1 MPLANENTTAECD
14 DGSLGVLNGEAADRL
29 AAISRIL
36 TVPAGRPVMM
46 EGAPA
51 TELYSVSHGIVSVF
65 KLMPDGRRQITGFLY
80 PGSFLGVTFN
90 AATTYAYSADA
101 VTAVTL
107 RAYPR
112 RDFERLLDEVPGVRR
127 AFIAAMADEL
137 TEAQDRMLLLA
148 HRSASERLACFLLT
162 LARRQAGSG
171 GGAGRHRLHSDARQR
186 YRGLSGPDR
195 RNREPHAGGVPP
207 QGNRPCR
214 EGRQHRNFGPRRAGG
229 AGRAAVAPHLTRP
242 YRGPRTMGRVLHPP
256 VARVTGI

>member
-1 MPLANENTTAECD
+1 MPIVE
-14 DGSLGVLNGEAADRL
+14 GSRATERVGGRLSDLRGAAADRL
-29 AAISRIL
+29 IAISQIV

-51 TELYSVSHGIVSVF
+51 TNLFGVTQGIVSIF

-90 AATTYAYSADA
+90 AATTYAYGADA
-101 VTAVTL
+101 VTAVAL

-112 RDFERLLDEVPGVRR
+112 RDLERLLDEVPGVRR

-162 LARRQAGSG
+162 LARRQAGPG
-171 GGAGRHRLHSDARQR
+171 GEPVDSVFVPMRGSDIADYLGLTAETVSRTLAVFRRKGIVRAERGGSIAILDHSALEALAGPLSRRL
-186 YRGLSGPDR
+186 
-195 RNREPHAGGVPP
+195 
-207 QGNRPCR
+207 
-214 EGRQHRNFGPRRAGG
+214 
-229 AGRAAVAPHLTRP
+229 
-242 YRGPRTMGRVLHPP
+242 
-256 VARVTGI
+256 

>member
-1 MPLANENTTAECD
+1 MALAKKDTTPERA
-14 DGSLGVLNGEAADRL
+14 GRSLGGLNGAAADRL
-29 AAISRIL
+29 ASISR
-36 TVPAGRPVMM
+36 TVTLQAGRPVMM

-51 TELYSVSHGIVSVF
+51 AELFSVSHGIVSVF

-101 VTAVTL
+101 LTAVTL

-112 RDFERLLDEVPGVRR
+112 RDFERLLDDVPGVRR

-162 LARRQAGSG
+162 LARRQTGSG
-171 GGAGRHRLHSDARQR
+171 GEVASAVYIPMRGSDIAD
-186 YRGLSGPDR
+186 YLGLTAETVSRTLAVFRRKGIIRADR
-195 RNREPHAGGVPP
+195 GGVVEFLDR
-207 QGNRPCR
+207 GALDALA
-214 EGRQHRNFGPRRAGG
+214 GPLSRR
-229 AGRAAVAPHLTRP
+229 
-242 YRGPRTMGRVLHPP
+242 
-256 VARVTGI
+256 I

>member
-1 MPLANENTTAECD
+1 MPLANEKTTAGRD
-14 DGSLGVLNGEAADRL
+14 DGSLRVLNGEAADRL
-29 AAISRIL
+29 AAISRVL

-51 TELYSVSHGIVSVF
+51 TELYSVSQGIVSVF

-90 AATTYAYSADA
+90 AETTYAYSADA

-162 LARRQAGSG
+162 LAGRQAGKG
-171 GGAGRHRLHSDARQR
+171 GEPVDTVYIPMRGSDIADYLGLTAETVSRTLAVFRRKGIVHAERGGSIGILDRGALEALAGPLSRH
-186 YRGLSGPDR
+186 
-195 RNREPHAGGVPP
+195 
-207 QGNRPCR
+207 
-214 EGRQHRNFGPRRAGG
+214 
-229 AGRAAVAPHLTRP
+229 
-242 YRGPRTMGRVLHPP
+242 
-256 VARVTGI
+256 I

>member
-1 MPLANENTTAECD
+1 MPLAKENRTTARVG
-14 DGSLGVLNGEAADRL
+14 GSLGALNGEAADRL
-29 AAISRIL
+29 AAISRIV

-51 TELYSVSHGIVSVF
+51 AELFSVSHGIVSVF

-162 LARRQAGSG
+162 LGRRQAGPG
-171 GGAGRHRLHSDARQR
+171 GGPVDAVFVPMRGSDIADYLGLTAETVSRTLAVFRRKKIIQADRGGSIGILDRGALEALAGPLSRH
-186 YRGLSGPDR
+186 
-195 RNREPHAGGVPP
+195 
-207 QGNRPCR
+207 
-214 EGRQHRNFGPRRAGG
+214 
-229 AGRAAVAPHLTRP
+229 
-242 YRGPRTMGRVLHPP
+242 
-256 VARVTGI
+256 I

>member
-1 MPLANENTTAECD
+1 MALAKSDRTLECV
-14 DGSLGVLNGEAADRL
+14 GGGLGALNGEAADRL
-29 AAISRIL
+29 AAMSRVIN
-36 TVPAGRPVMM
+36 VPAGRPVMM

-51 TELYSVSHGIVSVF
+51 AELFSVSQGIVSVF

-90 AATTYAYSADA
+90 AETTYAYSADA
-101 VTAVTL
+101 VTAVML

-162 LARRQAGSG
+162 LARRQAGPAGEPVDTLFIPMRGSDIADYLGLTAETVSRTLAVFRRKTIIRTDRG
-171 GGAGRHRLHSDARQR
+171 GSIGILD
-186 YRGLSGPDR
+186 
-195 RNREPHAGGVPP
+195 
-207 QGNRPCR
+207 
-214 EGRQHRNFGPRRAGG
+214 
-229 AGRAAVAPHLTRP
+229 RAALEGLA
-242 YRGPRTMGRVLHPP
+242 GPLLRR
-256 VARVTGI
+256 I